1 MGKQEIMGKVG
12 NYGKQE
18 IMGKIGN
25 YEEMVFVNLKF

>member
-18 IMGKIGN
+18 ILGKIGN

>member
-1 MGKQEIMGKVG
+1 MGKVG